1 MRNRLKVLRKIL
13 KLSGET
19 FGGKI
24 GLTKATISK
33 MEKGISTITEQTI
46 KSICRE
52 YNVREEWL
60 RTGTGEM
67 FNAAPAYL
75 SDITKNMSE
84 LEQSILT
91 TYMSFDYEVRNYVL
105 NQFLESIGKLNL
117 LDNQL
122 EKSVASKNTL
132 EISASELK
140 AKDFNLKQGK

>member
-1 MRNRLKVLRKIL
+1 MNDRLKQLRQKL
-13 KLSGET
+13 QLSGEK
-19 FGGKI
+19 FGAKI
-24 GLTKATISK
+24 GLTRMSISNL
-33 MEKGISTITEQTI
+33 EKGRYELTEQTI

-60 RTGTGEM
+60 RTGEGEM